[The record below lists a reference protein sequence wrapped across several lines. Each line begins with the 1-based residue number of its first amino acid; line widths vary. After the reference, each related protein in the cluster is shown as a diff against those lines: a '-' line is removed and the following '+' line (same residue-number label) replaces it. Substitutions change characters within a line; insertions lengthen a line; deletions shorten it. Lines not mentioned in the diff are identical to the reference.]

1 MALFDYPPFFL
12 QVGLKGCFHEI
23 STLSCWQVASRRVI
37 QTGAVI
43 MLIMGCFGKFG
54 ALFVTIP
61 NPIIGGVF
69 IVMFGQYSA
78 ANTSTSMSQNEAA
91 CADLCSGM
99 ITAVGIS
106 NLQFV
111 DLNSSRNLFI
121 IGFSFFFGLALPE
134 YLKEDENAGITYV
147 GNDVIDAVGF
157 V

>member
-1 MALFDYPPFFL
+1 
-12 QVGLKGCFHEI
+12 
-23 STLSCWQVASRRVI
+23 
-37 QTGAVI
+37 

-147 GNDVIDAVGF
+147 GNDVIDQIIHVLLQTNMFVGGMAAF
-157 V
+157 VLDNTIPGSKRKL